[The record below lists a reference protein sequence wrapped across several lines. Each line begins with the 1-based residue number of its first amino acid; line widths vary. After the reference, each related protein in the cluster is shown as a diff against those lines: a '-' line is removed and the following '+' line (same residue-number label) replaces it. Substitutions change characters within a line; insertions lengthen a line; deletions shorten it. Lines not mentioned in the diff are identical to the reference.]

1 MGPGAHKA
9 RGSPGKKSYYLRQF
23 VCEATGSGL
32 GQTIVSVES
41 YNTAVLTLYTTK
53 LSIAV
58 QTDILFFELYIH
70 DFSIYFF
77 SKCSYLFQ
85 DIANVVFMSSPSPSL
100 YFGTFF
106 CSCSSAHAFN
116 RS

>member
-9 RGSPGKKSYYLRQF
+9 RSIFPGNKIILSPSL
-23 VCEATGSGL
+23 CEATGSGL

-58 QTDILFFELYIH
+58 QTDILFFELYIR

-77 SKCSYLFQ
+77 SKCSYSFQ
-85 DIANVVFMSSPSPSL
+85 EIVNVVFTISISI
-100 YFGTFF
+100 F
-106 CSCSSAHAFN
+106 
-116 RS
+116 RSVLL